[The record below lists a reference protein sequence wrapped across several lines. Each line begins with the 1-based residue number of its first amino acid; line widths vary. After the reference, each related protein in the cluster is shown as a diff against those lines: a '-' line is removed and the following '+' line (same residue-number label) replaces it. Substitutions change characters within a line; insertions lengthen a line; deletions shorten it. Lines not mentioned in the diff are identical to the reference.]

1 MSASYKTTWNSMS
14 TQGGSKYAGS
24 VSSTGVWI
32 ILTAWRSRARA
43 GSWGQDVY
51 WAPAWH
57 TPATQ
62 TLGLLLAWAVAVW
75 TQGKYRAAEDEAPPH
90 KTGGPRNALCTYMNL
105 VSLENLSGLI
115 QRWEEI
121 IKWIWKRYFEKYSS
135 EIIETYVCVGFV

>member
-1 MSASYKTTWNSMS
+1 MSSCYKTAWNSMS

-51 WAPAWH
+51 RAQPG

-62 TLGLLLAWAVAVW
+62 TPRLLLVWAVAVW
-75 TQGKYRAAEDEAPPH
+75 TPGKYRAAEDEAPPL

-121 IKWIWKRYFEKYSS
+121 IKWIWNWYF
-135 EIIETYVCVGFV
+135 